1 MKFLCPHCGA
11 EEEAID
17 EGAILVCQI
26 CAGWVE
32 KEKEKDGQG
41 ETNEN

>member
-1 MKFLCPHCGA
+1 MKLKCPHCKA

-32 KEKEKDGQG
+32 KGKDDQEEKGV
-41 ETNEN
+41 